1 MEGVIYAA
9 QRHHRLATSG
19 PCARV
24 RHPQYGGFILIMTG
38 FLFPWPTLVT
48 LAMFPI
54 RGFMYVHLARREE
67 CDAIAEFGEQY
78 VRYAS
83 KTPAFFPCLS
93 SSATEKATT

>member
-1 MEGVIYAA
+1 LLDS
-9 QRHHRLATSG
+9 LAG
-19 PCARV
+19 NKMGL
-24 RHPQYGGFILIMTG
+24 QYGGFILIMTG

-67 CDAIAEFGEQY
+67 YDAIAEFGEQY

>member
-1 MEGVIYAA
+1 
-9 QRHHRLATSG
+9 
-19 PCARV
+19 
-24 RHPQYGGFILIMTG
+24 
-38 FLFPWPTLVT
+38 
-48 LAMFPI
+48 
-54 RGFMYVHLARREE
+54 MYVHLARREE